1 MTNKTDNTSSNKPV
15 AQSNYFTTALYD
27 YTKSEKRILYRIAE
41 QAFIFREMN
50 RDYFD
55 QHDGEYDVSEHKVFT
70 MSITDF
76 MSPVQKERKSGVDY
90 AEVFDSF
97 KSLVN
102 KRISFIGNDSFSFGG
117 ILNFADKKTGSGA
130 ITFMVHK
137 FVWKA
142 ALDFTKGF
150 TKLDLG
156 IAMQLRT
163 PYAMRFYEICRQ
175 WRDRPTFTYSVAEL
189 RLMFGCT
196 DKYPR
201 MEAFRRCVLD
211 VAMKELEEGISPVYF
226 TYTCNK
232 VGRSITTITFVS
244 HSKQSQENDNQKQK
258 ELLSKYSI
266 LGLNAELKRWM
277 KSKMKFSND
286 QIKRNVKV
294 LYEITQCFPHTWIDE
309 MEESFQFVTRLG
321 KRPEENPGL
330 FIDNL
335 KLKLRIVKDSD
346 TQDTE

>member
-1 MTNKTDNTSSNKPV
+1 MTEIDAYNNKPV
-15 AQSNYFTTALYD
+15 AQSNYFTTARYD
-27 YTKSEKRILYRIAE
+27 YTAGEKRILYRIAE
-41 QAFIFREMN
+41 QAFKFREKN
-50 RDYFD
+50 REYFD
-55 QHDGEYDVSEHKVFT
+55 QHDGEYKVTNHEVFT
-70 MSITDF
+70 MNIADF
-76 MSPVQKERKSGVDY
+76 MSPAQKTRMTGSDY
-90 AEVFDSF
+90 TEVIESF
-97 KSLVN
+97 KSLVE
-102 KRISFIGNDSFSFGG
+102 KRISFDGNDSFSFGG
-117 ILNFADKKTGSGA
+117 ILNFADKNTGDGTV
-130 ITFMVHK
+130 TFMVHK

-156 IAMQLRT
+156 VALQLKS
-163 PYAMRFYEICRQ
+163 PHAMRFYELCRQ
-175 WRDRPTFTYSVAEL
+175 WRDKPAFTYSVSEL
-189 RLMFGCT
+189 RQMFGCT

-201 MEAFRRCVLD
+201 MESFRRCVLD

-232 VGRSITTITFVS
+232 VGHSIKTITFVS
-244 HSKQSQENDNQKQK
+244 HSKQSHEIDNQKQN
-258 ELLSKYSI
+258 ELLSRYSI
-266 LGLNAELKRWM
+266 LGLNTELKRWL
-277 KSKMKFSND
+277 KNKMKFSND